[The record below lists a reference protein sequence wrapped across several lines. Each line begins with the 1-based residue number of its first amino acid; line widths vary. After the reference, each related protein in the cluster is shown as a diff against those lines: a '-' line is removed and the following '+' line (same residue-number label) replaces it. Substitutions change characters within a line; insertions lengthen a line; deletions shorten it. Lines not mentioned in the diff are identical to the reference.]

1 MIKESVLFIVSTGAL
16 IYFITP
22 ASDSG
27 EADAP
32 TEVVREAPKAIAQ
45 PSAESWGEDD
55 GEEEYENFTFG
66 EPITDEGADED
77 EAWEDESSSKGK
89 DQWADSGSVASS
101 VTSSRRSASPD
112 SPAPGEL
119 GSLDNP
125 IVFKTNNPPNPP
137 EED

>member
-1 MIKESVLFIVSTGAL
+1 MIKESILFIVSTGAL

-32 TEVVREAPKAIAQ
+32 TEMVRETPKAIPQ
-45 PSAESWGEDD
+45 PSADSWGEEDGDD
-55 GEEEYENFTFG
+55 EYENFTFG
-66 EPITDEGADED
+66 QPLTENGADED
-77 EAWEDESSSKGK
+77 EAWEEEASAKGK
-89 DQWADSGSVASS
+89 DQWAASGSAPVSVASS
-101 VTSSRRSASPD
+101 QNNRSAN

-125 IVFKTNNPPNPP
+125 IIFKTNNPPNPP
-137 EED
+137 DED